1 MKKMILVI
9 MTMVMMVVA
18 FSACGHVTI
27 SEDEPIGTEYAKT
40 TVVVEVDYTADEVH
54 CVDFN
59 GDEWVFTGCEDW
71 MVGDYCSMVMNDMGT
86 ENIYDDEIVSCRYD
100 GWLDGTFGLTDD
112 GPVIEIH

>member
-1 MKKMILVI
+1 MKKMVLVI
-9 MTMVMMVVA
+9 MAMVMMVMGLT
-18 FSACGHVTI
+18 ACGQTTK
-27 SEDEPIGTEYAKT
+27 GTEYAKT
-40 TVVVEVDYTADEVH
+40 TVVIEVNYDADEVH

-71 MVGDYCSMVMNDMGT
+71 AVGDYCSMIMNNMDT

-100 GWLDGTFGLTDD
+100 GWLDGVFGLTDD